1 MTSAVLSHLVV
12 EVARSRDR
20 AAFACL
26 FGHFAPRLKTYFRQ
40 YGVAS
45 AQAEDLA
52 QETLLRVW
60 RKADQFDPARG
71 SASSW
76 IFTIARNLR
85 NAALRNDAL
94 RNDAL
99 RREYYPVMGDAGLPT
114 VRDDAPDPEL
124 ALISA
129 DAKDR
134 LRHALGDLPEQT
146 KRLVM
151 MAFFEEKSHTAIER
165 EIGVP
170 LGTVKSHI
178 RRTLVRLR
186 AAIGN
191 AS

>member
-1 MTSAVLSHLVV
+1 MTSADLSHLVV

-20 AAFACL
+20 AAFASL
-26 FGHFAPRLKTYFRQ
+26 FDHFAPRLKTYFRQ
-40 YGVAS
+40 RGVAS

-52 QETLLRVW
+52 QETLLLVW
-60 RKADQFDPARG
+60 RKADRFDPALG

-85 NAALRNDAL
+85 IR
-94 RNDAL
+94 AL
-99 RREYYPVMGDAGLPT
+99 RREYYPVMGDAELPT

-134 LRHALGDLPEQT
+134 LRHALGDLPEQAI
-146 KRLVM
+146 RLVM
-151 MAFFEEKSHTAIER
+151 MAFFEEKSHIAIER

-170 LGTVKSHI
+170 LGTVKSRI

-186 AAIGN
+186 ATIGDT
-191 AS
+191 S